1 MKKQK
6 ALLCILDGWGMRNA
20 VDYNGIALAHTPTWD
35 RMLARY
41 PHSQL
46 TASEASVGLPKGQMG
61 NSEVG
66 HTTIGSGR
74 IVMQEL
80 PRIDH
85 AIGNN
90 FIPELPA
97 WQNFIFKASHASG
110 VVHLMGL
117 LSDGGVHSHQD
128 HIIYLAK
135 QLAAAGLS
143 VKVHAW
149 LDGRDTAP
157 TSAVSYIKSFIQATS
172 RLDIELV
179 TIGGR
184 YFAMDRD
191 KRWDR
196 IETAIKVIGEGEG
209 KLFADPI
216 DFINKMYKKG
226 MYDEFIEPHK
236 AYGYNGIQPGDGLLV
251 ANFRAD
257 RVRQILSIILKK
269 YNFSATLGMVEY
281 SAELTPLIPAL
292 FEKQEIKNT
301 LGELVSRAGLTQ
313 LRAAETEK
321 YAHVTFF
328 LNGGREAVYPGEKRH
343 LIPSPQVA
351 TYDLRPEMSAY
362 ELTDFLVSDIE
373 SQQHDLIVCN
383 YANPDMVGH
392 TGVQDAIIKAVET
405 IDICL
410 QRLEAAAISNGYQ
423 MIITADHGNVEVM
436 VDQSTGQP
444 HTAHTL
450 NPVPFMLINN
460 DQVKQVSAGGLEDI
474 APTVLTLMGL
484 HPALEMTGKVLIEK

>member
-6 ALLCILDGWGMRNA
+6 ALLCILDGWGIRNA

-35 RMLARY
+35 RMLLRY

-46 TASEASVGLPKGQMG
+46 TASETSVGLPQGQMG

-74 IVMQEL
+74 VVMQEL

-85 AIGNN
+85 AIENN
-90 FIPELPA
+90 FIPEMPA
-97 WQNFIFKASHASG
+97 WQNFIFKASHAKG
-110 VVHLMGL
+110 VVHVMGL
-117 LSDGGVHSHQD
+117 LSDGGVHSYQD

-135 QLAAAGLS
+135 QLVAAGLS

-149 LDGRDTAP
+149 LDGRDTPP
-157 TSAVSYIKSFIQATS
+157 TSAIGYIKSFMQATS

-184 YFAMDRD
+184 YFGMDRD

-196 IETAIKVIGEGEG
+196 IETAVKVMGEGDG

-226 MYDEFIEPHK
+226 IHDEFIEPHK
-236 AYGYNGIQPGDGLLV
+236 AYGYNGIQPGDSLLA

-257 RVRQILSIILKK
+257 RVRQILSVILKK

-292 FEKQEIKNT
+292 FAKQEIKNT

-313 LRAAETEK
+313 LRVAETEK

-328 LNGGREAVYPGEKRH
+328 LNGGREDVYPGENRH
-343 LIPSPQVA
+343 LIQSPQVA
-351 TYDLRPEMSAY
+351 TYDLKPEMSAH

-373 SQQHDLIVCN
+373 SGQHDLIVCN

-392 TGVQDAIIKAVET
+392 TGVQEAIIKAVET
-405 IDICL
+405 IDTCL
-410 QRLEAAAISNGYQ
+410 HRLEAAAISNGYQ
-423 MIITADHGNVEVM
+423 MIVTADHGNVEVM

-450 NPVPFMLINN
+450 NPVPFVLINN
-460 DQVKQVSAGGLEDI
+460 DQVKQVLAGGLEDI